1 MKKFLGT
8 IILGFLLIISN
19 VNAGIYLN
27 KGQTYEGEIPWSNK
41 MILTLPPG
49 EWKVT
54 DRWGWSVGGVKGKGV
69 TLHKEINNTL
79 DEVIELSEIRIR
91 GWYQSYVTDW
101 LQEVFFKD
109 QHDGCYQ
116 RPEYY
121 LTKVKKKGS
130 FFNCFIVRHTDT
142 EKLLFAPDDP
152 MRKAS
157 TAIIRKYLRE
167 HNIEVPKMTLSRGHH
182 FFATSVIDSYYGVFY
197 LFNPETQGGPKN
209 KFLTE
214 NTSEYHRSNIEN
226 YPKHKKYMEDF
237 VISAVYEQKKFEKM
251 VHAKSRHVLD
261 FSEYNIEEPSN
272 TTTTTTT
279 SGSQLTE
286 QLKELKQLYDDGV
299 LTKEEFTKAKKKLLD

>member
-167 HNIEVPKMTLSRGHH
+167 HNIEVPKIMLSRSHN
-182 FFATSVIDSYYGVFY
+182 FFATSIIDSFYGVFY
-197 LFNPETQGGPKN
+197 MFNPETQGGPKN

-214 NTSEYHRSNIEN
+214 NTSEFHRSNIQN

-237 VISAVYEQKKFEKM
+237 VINAVYEHKKFEEM
-251 VHAKSRHVLD
+251 VHAKSRHLLD
-261 FSEYNIEEPSN
+261 FSEYSIEEPIN
-272 TTTTTTT
+272 TTTTTF
-279 SGSQLTE
+279 SSQLTE
-286 QLKELKQLYDDGV
+286 QLKELHELYKAGV
-299 LTKEEFTKAKKKLLD
+299 LTQEEFTKAKKKLLN